1 MSDYETP
8 PHGTNQIALAIA
20 EIENVLRAS
29 GAMIQPL
36 PREVES
42 VLMHQFGHFF
52 YMGQMSSRAM
62 IEEMRIELAQM
73 HTKLD
78 MMAADLKELTIE
90 NHVLRRQVEAL
101 SERR

>member
-1 MSDYETP
+1 MAEQETP

-20 EIENVLRAS
+20 EIENILRAS
-29 GAMIQPL
+29 GAMTLQL
-36 PREVES
+36 PREAES

-52 YMGQMSSRAM
+52 YLGQMSSRAL
-62 IEEMRIELAQM
+62 IEDMRIELAQM

-101 SERR
+101 SERK